1 MLWDPIFGQWPKK
14 ELVPNAMQHYI
25 TCDDVTSF
33 SGHCI
38 ESFRIHSEG
47 FQLF

>member
-25 TCDDVTSF
+25 TCDLVFTTLYRKFPDS
-33 SGHCI
+33 
-38 ESFRIHSEG
+38 
-47 FQLF
+47 Q